1 MTYFFAAVSAI
12 VTAGLFAV
20 AARVLGVEQNGILV
34 AIGVIG
40 AGLQLMFL
48 VLWYLFH
55 TRTGNPADA

>member
-1 MTYFFAAVSAI
+1 MTYFVAAVSAL

-40 AGLQLMFL
+40 AGVQLLFL

-55 TRTGNPADA
+55 TRPVKAADA